1 MADTDLTLSLPGQ
14 DKLTGASDALFMK
27 IFSGEVLAAF
37 DETNVM
43 KDLHRMRTID
53 HGKSASFPILGKAA
67 ARYHT
72 AGTAILGSN
81 RIATSERVINIDD
94 LLIADVAIYDL
105 DDAKNHYDVR
115 QEYSKQLGAALA
127 REFDKKTMRVGVL
140 AARSAGLIADEPGGS
155 VIAGGAT
162 VETDGEKLAEAV
174 FKAAQIWDEKDIDD
188 WERVV
193 IVRPAQY
200 YLMAQTTKILNRD
213 WGGAGVYA
221 DGKVL
226 KVAGVQIIKS
236 NNLPTGTVSAVTGEK
251 NDYSGNFGNTVALCL
266 QKEAIGTVKLKD
278 LTVQKSG
285 ADFNVMYQ
293 STLML
298 GKYAMGHGILR
309 PGCAIEISKAAS

>member
-1 MADTDLTLSLPGQ
+1 MANLTLSLPGQ
-14 DKLTGASDALFMK
+14 DKLAGESDALFMK

-37 DETNVM
+37 DEVNVM
-43 KDLHRMRTID
+43 KDLHRVRTID
-53 HGKSASFPILGKAA
+53 HGKSASFPILGKAS
-67 ARYHT
+67 ARYHV
-72 AGTAILGSN
+72 AGEPILGSN
-81 RIATSERVINIDD
+81 KIATSERVINIDD

-115 QEYSKQLGAALA
+115 QEYSKQLGQALA

-140 AARSAGLIADEPGGS
+140 AARTAGLIADEPGGS
-155 VIAGGAT
+155 VINGGAT
-162 VETDGEKLAEAV
+162 VETDGEALAESI
-174 FKAAQIWDEKDIDD
+174 FKAAQIWDEKDVLD
-188 WERVV
+188 WERTV

-200 YLMAQTTKILNRD
+200 YLLAQTTKLLNRD

-236 NNLPTGTVSAVTGEK
+236 NNLPNAQVSAVAGEK
-251 NDYSGNFGNTVALCL
+251 NTYNGDFRNTVALCL
-266 QKEAIGTVKLKD
+266 QREAIGTVKLRD
-278 LTVQKSG
+278 LSVQKSG

-309 PGCAIEISKAAS
+309 PSCAIEISKATA